1 MEEQK
6 KVVPFFNETREQLIT
21 RFFSILLTAIIS
33 ALITFL
39 QSLVVEPATG
49 VPASEQATQAG
60 ALGMVI
66 RSAIELSKLSRH
78 S

>member
-1 MEEQK
+1 MEDKK

-39 QSLVVEPATG
+39 QSLVIEPATG
-49 VPASEQATQAG
+49 IPAHEQATQAG
-60 ALGMVI
+60 VVGAVI
-66 RSAIELSKLSRH
+66 RAGVESLKISRH
-78 S
+78 A